1 MRGLCR
7 RKERLVVISLAR
19 SAILLPLLWCLCLQ
33 SLAHKMKRGD
43 WKRWSLAAPPYGL
56 ATEDEMRNAGVCFLV
71 TCHAASATCVHWPRA
86 PYQFPSLVLY
96 LSWWLNMPILRPGS
110 LLLWGV
116 PCPCDA
122 GYPVMCKVKTNK
134 KDGRL
139 KLLLY
144 ILSVSQTSCW
154 VRRWILFSRREEFRI
169 FCRSFDWPIEILTT
183 CPIEDN
189 NISYSNHALPSK
201 LVLFFVLFLSRDIDI
216 CMVNG
221 NRNSLSFSQDWHLL
235 VVFASFEEL
244 EHSGVFHSSQHFFFL
259 HSEVWAVTLTYEI
272 FLQRKKSRFQKK
284 RKKKVKTFTC
294 VMSCWYT

>member
-1 MRGLCR
+1 MGGWEEKVRVQWADIGGLLGTWAHPPTLLHQR
-7 RKERLVVISLAR
+7 QKSISIERVIIR
-19 SAILLPLLWCLCLQ
+19 
-33 SLAHKMKRGD
+33 
-43 WKRWSLAAPPYGL
+43 AAP
-56 ATEDEMRNAGVCFLV
+56 
-71 TCHAASATCVHWPRA
+71 TCH
-86 PYQFPSLVLY
+86 
-96 LSWWLNMPILRPGS
+96 
-110 LLLWGV
+110 
-116 PCPCDA
+116 
-122 GYPVMCKVKTNK
+122 K
-134 KDGRL
+134 KKWQA
-139 KLLLY
+139 KLLSYILYISLY

-189 NISYSNHALPSK
+189 NISYSIHALPPK

-221 NRNSLSFSQDWHLL
+221 FSQDWHLL